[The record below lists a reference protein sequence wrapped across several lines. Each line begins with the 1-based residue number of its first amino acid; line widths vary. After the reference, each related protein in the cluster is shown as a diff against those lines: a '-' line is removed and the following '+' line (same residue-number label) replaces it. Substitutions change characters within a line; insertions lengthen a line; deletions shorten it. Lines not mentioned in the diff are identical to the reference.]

1 LAPVKRLKLRLI
13 FFPDSARLTTNHM
26 KKLLQ
31 FRIRGRFSSSQ
42 KKRLLIPLIGLF
54 GFAVVGVSGFTWIQS
69 PKKVVFDG
77 MTLDDLAALEE
88 TVTAQVD
95 QKQLKQMGKEE
106 REAFEKA
113 RTEAEIAWG
122 KYREHYLQQMKEANA
137 ERAKQGK
144 ELYQEFV
151 IPRGT
156 ATYMSFEVKIEDLT
170 ADVHDGGNIG
180 KLAYR
185 YFVPEISEEEK
196 VPLILFLH
204 SVDWQSWKRKSPWP
218 PRNGTDN
225 RYQFKSPEIL
235 AFVQPEVQ
243 EKYPCF
249 LVAPQQRNSAFWV
262 SQSDQPNDALQNA
275 VDIVD
280 ELVKKYPHIDTNRLY
295 VTGGSAGGAG
305 ALDAVAKYPNKF
317 AAVVAM
323 SGPTYPH
330 LFKEKQKTTAWISYS
345 QEAELP
351 KVAEYST

>member
-1 LAPVKRLKLRLI
+1 
-13 FFPDSARLTTNHM
+13 
-26 KKLLQ
+26 
-31 FRIRGRFSSSQ
+31 
-42 KKRLLIPLIGLF
+42 
-54 GFAVVGVSGFTWIQS
+54 
-69 PKKVVFDG
+69 
-77 MTLDDLAALEE
+77 
-88 TVTAQVD
+88 
-95 QKQLKQMGKEE
+95 
-106 REAFEKA
+106 
-113 RTEAEIAWG
+113 
-122 KYREHYLQQMKEANA
+122 
-137 ERAKQGK
+137 
-144 ELYQEFV
+144 
-151 IPRGT
+151 
-156 ATYMSFEVKIEDLT
+156 
-170 ADVHDGGNIG
+170 
-180 KLAYR
+180 
-185 YFVPEISEEEK
+185 
-196 VPLILFLH
+196 
-204 SVDWQSWKRKSPWP
+204 VDWQSWKRKSPWP

-262 SQSDQPNDALQNA
+262 SQSDQPNDALKNA

-317 AAVVAM
+317 AAVVTM

-351 KVAEYST
+351 KVAEYSNEIFNLFKSWGGDSRLVVYPGSGFASWKKGYVDQNLYEWLFKQSL